1 MFFFLH
7 VQGTD
12 HCLLL
17 FAAPQRT
24 YLIQLKRLAAFFGGE
39 YACSIINKEKQG
51 DFPMKIC
58 GFNKT
63 TLLDYP
69 GRVACTIFLGGC
81 NFRCPFCQNGALVV
95 EPDTQPEYS
104 QEEILAFLKKRKG
117 ILDGVCISGGEP
129 TLAPE
134 LPEFLGRIRELGYDV
149 KLDTNGSRPSV
160 VKNLAAAGLIN
171 KVAMDIKACPS
182 NYHVLTGVHA
192 DMDGIRETAGW
203 LLDGHLDYEF
213 RTTVVRELHSEK
225 DFQEISRWLSG
236 AKAYYLQ
243 AYRDSDGIL
252 MPGFSACSEEE
263 MKNYRDI
270 LSQTIPV
277 VEIRGMEL

>member
-1 MFFFLH
+1 
-7 VQGTD
+7 
-12 HCLLL
+12 
-17 FAAPQRT
+17 
-24 YLIQLKRLAAFFGGE
+24 
-39 YACSIINKEKQG
+39 
-51 DFPMKIC
+51 MKIC

-81 NFRCPFCQNGALVV
+81 NFRCPFCQNGALVM
-95 EPDTQPEYS
+95 EADTQPGYS
-104 QEEILAFLKKRKG
+104 QDEILAFLKKRKG
-117 ILDGVCISGGEP
+117 ILDGVCVSGGEP
-129 TLAPE
+129 TLSDG
-134 LPEFLGRIRELGYDV
+134 LPDFLHEIKNLGYDV

-160 VKNLAAAGLIN
+160 VKKLAADGLMD

-182 NYHVLTGVHA
+182 NYPMLTGVHA
-192 DMDGIRETAGW
+192 DLDGIRETAGW

-243 AYRDSDGIL
+243 AYRDSDGVLI
-252 MPGFSACSEEE
+252 PGFSACSEEE